1 MNARKIET
9 RQNRLNQV
17 QAMIEARRKVLA
29 VRGLDAK
36 LIEKD
41 STMRHLLA
49 EARKVRRS
57 IESIKREPPKAE
69 KPAKEAAQPKA
80 PKPPK
85 QKKPKEKKPKEKKP
99 KQEEEAPPG

>member
-1 MNARKIET
+1 MNARKIEK

-17 QAMIEARRKVLA
+17 QAKVEARKKVLA
-29 VRGLDAK
+29 ARGLDAK

-49 EARKVRRS
+49 EARKVKRS
-57 IESIKREPPKAE
+57 IESIKGKPPKVEPAE
-69 KPAKEAAQPKA
+69 KPAKKPAKKAAKPKA
-80 PKPPK
+80 PKP
-85 QKKPKEKKPKEKKP
+85 PKEKKP

>member
-17 QAMIEARRKVLA
+17 QAKIEARKQDLA
-29 VRGLDAK
+29 ARGLDAK

-49 EARKVRRS
+49 EARKVKRS
-57 IESIKREPPKAE
+57 IKSLQREPAGKQAK
-69 KPAKEAAQPKA
+69 KPSKEAAQPKA
-80 PKPPK
+80 KKP
-85 QKKPKEKKPKEKKP
+85 PKEKKPKEKKP
-99 KQEEEAPPG
+99 KQEEEAPAKAE

>member
-17 QAMIEARRKVLA
+17 QAKIEARKKDLA
-29 VRGLDAK
+29 ARGLDAK

-49 EARKVRRS
+49 EARKVKRS
-57 IESIKREPPKAE
+57 IKSLQRDPAG
-69 KPAKEAAQPKA
+69 KPSKEAAQPKA
-80 PKPPK
+80 KKPPK
-85 QKKPKEKKPKEKKP
+85 EKKPKGKKPKEKKP